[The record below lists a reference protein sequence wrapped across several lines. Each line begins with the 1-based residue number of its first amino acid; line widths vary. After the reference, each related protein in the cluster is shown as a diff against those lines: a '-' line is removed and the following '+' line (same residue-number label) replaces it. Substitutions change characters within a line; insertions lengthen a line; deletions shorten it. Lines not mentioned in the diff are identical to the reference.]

1 MSLHF
6 HHFKMTRQRL
16 WALCSLWLL
25 LINNVASAETTDKL
39 NIFVSVLPQKYI
51 AERIVGDSAQVSA
64 MVQPGDSPAT
74 YEPNPRQI
82 SKLSKADLYVRVG
95 VAFENSWM
103 DRIRAVNS
111 TMPVIDAREGLEL
124 LELAEHNHGHH
135 DGHGHSK
142 DTHDSKHDDEHGSE
156 QNEVSEK
163 DPHIWTSPRVA
174 KTMATQLTEQLTLLR
189 PKQQTLF
196 EGNLA
201 ALLGELDQLDKEL
214 TELLED
220 TQQRKFMVFHPSWGY
235 FAEAYGLTQLPIEA
249 DGKEPGAKALLA
261 LIRQARKEGVK
272 TIFIQPQFDKRMAA
286 QIAKAIDGD
295 VVSIDPLSED
305 YIDNLRKTAH
315 IIAGVKGE

>member
-6 HHFKMTRQRL
+6 RRIKMSRQVL
-16 WALCSLWLL
+16 SAVCSLWLL
-25 LINNVASAETTDKL
+25 LASNVASADTTDKL

-51 AERIVGDSAQVSA
+51 AERITGDSAQVST
-64 MVQPGDSPAT
+64 MVLPGDSPAT

-103 DRIRAVNS
+103 DRIRAVN
-111 TMPVIDAREGLEL
+111 TVMPVLDAREGLEL
-124 LELAEHNHGHH
+124 LELADHDHGHH
-135 DGHGHSK
+135 E
-142 DTHDSKHDDEHGSE
+142 EHGSDHDATE
-156 QNEVSEK
+156 QNEASEK

-174 KTMATQLTEQLTLLR
+174 KTMAIQLTEQLTALR
-189 PKQQTLF
+189 PAQQTLF
-196 EGNLA
+196 KDNLA
-201 ALLGELDQLDKEL
+201 TLLTELDQLDKEL
-214 TELLED
+214 TELFE
-220 TQQRKFMVFHPSWGY
+220 TTKQRKFMVFHPSWGY

-286 QIAKAIDGD
+286 QIAKAIDGN

-305 YIDNLRKTAH
+305 YLDNLRKTAH
-315 IIAGVKGE
+315 IIAGVKSE